1 MNEQLTG
8 LKTIKL
14 IKNRKQTFYEI
25 GVEETFK
32 Q

>member
-14 IKNRKQTFYEI
+14 IKNRKQIFYEI